1 MPNSA
6 NNESLNITDE
16 VIKKSAT
23 IKAYTEWKKIYDG
36 HKWARDEVNMKE
48 ILVGWCEE
56 DQRIHVCF
64 EVESMEVMEKFMEK
78 HAEVIASSGHKQ
90 ETTVVKVL
98 SDS

>member
-1 MPNSA
+1 MMDFKVDDFPASFLP
-6 NNESLNITDE
+6 S
-16 VIKKSAT
+16 KAT
-23 IKAYTEWKKIYDG
+23 I
-36 HKWARDEVNMKE
+36 KWARDEANMKE

-64 EVESMEVMEKFMEK
+64 EVESMEVMQKFMET

-98 SDS
+98 SDA